1 MASCPPQGPKVSL
14 DTFLSRLPACVV
26 HSGRVIDIRS
36 GIADTLQV
44 GLTIPFACTIAFRR
58 LILMLLLMQGG
69 GGGGGGG
76 VTLVETPVLQEI
88 RSRLDVTE
96 GLRPPTPSHTTTLRV
111 KSEQGE
117 QVMCDY

>member
-44 GLTIPFACTIAFRR
+44 GLTISYACTIAFRR
-58 LILMLLLMQGG
+58 SILMLLLMQ

-96 GLRPPTPSHTTTLRV
+96 SLRPPTPSHTTTLRV

>member
-1 MASCPPQGPKVSL
+1 
-14 DTFLSRLPACVV
+14 
-26 HSGRVIDIRS
+26 
-36 GIADTLQV
+36 
-44 GLTIPFACTIAFRR
+44 
-58 LILMLLLMQGG
+58 MLLLMQ

-117 QVMCDY
+117 QVYMYYSFNMQLLTTMLATFTICYTPHLHDAHKNRRLE